1 MRSILLVIFLLIFF
15 VSGIAQQPL
24 LKDSSTVSTRMFSE
38 KAIKTYQADKN
49 FGYDS
54 VLEPPKSLWE
64 RFWEWVYNQW
74 GKLLDKIGKL
84 LRINLRGE
92 AFEIVLIFL
101 MLAILTFF
109 IYKILGMDKAG
120 PFGKNNPSGLD
131 YSLLEENLQNINF
144 QQAIQDAVY
153 EKNFRMAVRLLYLQS
168 LKNLTDHKLI
178 NWQINKSDEAYIQE
192 LNGNLLQQSFIDITL
207 QFESNWYGGIP
218 IDENEFRTVSERF
231 INFNEK
237 LT

>member
-1 MRSILLVIFLLIFF
+1 
-15 VSGIAQQPL
+15 
-24 LKDSSTVSTRMFSE
+24 
-38 KAIKTYQADKN
+38 
-49 FGYDS
+49 
-54 VLEPPKSLWE
+54 
-64 RFWEWVYNQW
+64 
-74 GKLLDKIGKL
+74 
-84 LRINLRGE
+84 
-92 AFEIVLIFL
+92 
-101 MLAILTFF
+101 
-109 IYKILGMDKAG
+109 MDKAG
-120 PFGKNNPSGLD
+120 PFGKNNPSDLD

-168 LKNLTDHKLI
+168 LKNLADHKLI

-237 LT
+237 LF